1 MKYAIIAAGE
11 GSRLAEEGVR
21 EHKPMVTVNGEKLI
35 DRLIRL
41 FADNGAESIA
51 VAYRRGMPDVA
62 ARLAGIRQD
71 GIGGR
76 RVNIE
81 AVEACTPSSMHS
93 MYAISQLLT
102 DGPFCLTTVDTV
114 FGEEA
119 FRRYADTLK
128 ACMTDGTADGMMA
141 VTDYID
147 DEKPLYVATD
157 DEMNITA
164 FTDEP
169 CGSKYVSAGVY
180 GLKPQAVDVLRRCM
194 ERGESRMRN
203 FQRALLREGMRL
215 KAFDIGKAFDIDH
228 ADDIIKAE
236 RFLSINA

>member
-21 EHKPMVTVNGEKLI
+21 EHKPMVTVNGERLI

-81 AVEACTPSSMHS
+81 AVEACTPS
-93 MYAISQLLT
+93 IT
-102 DGPFCLTTVDTV
+102 
-114 FGEEA
+114 
-119 FRRYADTLK
+119 R
-128 ACMTDGTADGMMA
+128 
-141 VTDYID
+141 
-147 DEKPLYVATD
+147 VAT
-157 DEMNITA
+157 IV
-164 FTDEP
+164 
-169 CGSKYVSAGVY
+169 GRS
-180 GLKPQAVDVLRRCM
+180 
-194 ERGESRMRN
+194 
-203 FQRALLREGMRL
+203 LLL
-215 KAFDIGKAFDIDH
+215 
-228 ADDIIKAE
+228 
-236 RFLSINA
+236 LCL